1 MKISKARL
9 KQIIK
14 EEVQLHRNEN
24 SSVVFEKYLDNDIKN
39 LIQRATRDYEIPT
52 EEVALAFHAA
62 ARELEGNTMNESASR
77 LEAQQEQI
85 EMILNDLFDN
95 GVSNEGLKAM
105 LLKIIE
111 NIDAGFVGEP
121 YAGFVGEPS

>member
-9 KQIIK
+9 KEIIQ
-14 EEVQLHRNEN
+14 EEVRLHSNEN

-39 LIQRATRDYEIPT
+39 LIQRATRDYEIST

-62 ARELEGNTMNESASR
+62 AKELEGSVMNENV
-77 LEAQQEQI
+77 QETAERQI
-85 EMILNDLFDN
+85 EMILNDLFDE
-95 GVSNEGLKAM
+95 GASNQELKEL
-105 LLKIIE
+105 LLKVID

-121 YAGFVGEPS
+121 S

>member
-9 KQIIK
+9 KEIIK
-14 EEVQLHRNEN
+14 EEVRLHQNEG
-24 SSVVFEKYLDNDIKN
+24 VGAYLDNDIKN
-39 LIQRATRDYEIPT
+39 LIQRATRDYEIST

-62 ARELEGNTMNESASR
+62 ARELEGSVMNESLNR

-105 LLKIIE
+105 LLKVIE

-121 YAGFVGEPS
+121 S

>member
-39 LIQRATRDYEIPT
+39 LIQRATRDYEISS

-105 LLKIIE
+105 LLKVIEKHRCRFRRRTIIKK
-111 NIDAGFVGEP
+111 AQ
-121 YAGFVGEPS
+121 A

>member
-9 KQIIK
+9 KEIIQ
-14 EEVQLHRNEN
+14 EEVQLFKNEN
-24 SSVVFEKYLDNDIKN
+24 
-39 LIQRATRDYEIPT
+39 IQGSA
-52 EEVALAFHAA
+52 
-62 ARELEGNTMNESASR
+62 ES
-77 LEAQQEQI
+77 QI
-85 EMILNDLFDN
+85 ESILNELYDN

-121 YAGFVGEPS
+121 S